1 MEGAVIQTL
10 RYGVGA
16 GFKKGFFAGP
26 SRLSFKSKIFIFY
39 FLFFIF
45 FLEVGGGG
53 GGGGPAPPPPPPP
66 PPAPGPSPESAA
78 AYEPVFRTLNCCEL
92 RGIQSAGGSKF
103 RNILLNKNWAKNY

>member
-1 MEGAVIQTL
+1 M
-10 RYGVGA
+10 GA

-45 FLEVGGGG
+45 YFLFFFFFWGGGG
-53 GGGGPAPPPPPPP
+53 GW
-66 PPAPGPSPESAA
+66 PGPSPESAA

>member
-45 FLEVGGGG
+45 YFFFGGGG
-53 GGGGPAPPPPPPP
+53 GGGQAPPLNLPLLMSQYS
-66 PPAPGPSPESAA
+66 GP
-78 AYEPVFRTLNCCEL
+78 
-92 RGIQSAGGSKF
+92 
-103 RNILLNKNWAKNY
+103 

>member
-1 MEGAVIQTL
+1 M
-10 RYGVGA
+10 GA

-39 FLFFIF
+39 FFFSFFFFFFF
-45 FLEVGGGG
+45 FLGGGG
-53 GGGGPAPPPPPPP
+53 GGGAPP
-66 PPAPGPSPESAA
+66 PGPSPESAA

-103 RNILLNKNWAKNY
+103 RSILRNKNWAKNY

>member
-1 MEGAVIQTL
+1 M
-10 RYGVGA
+10 GA

-26 SRLSFKSKIFIFY
+26 SRLSFKSKIFIFLIFY

-45 FLEVGGGG
+45 YFLFLFFFFGG
-53 GGGGPAPPPPPPP
+53 GGGGPPPP
-66 PPAPGPSPESAA
+66 PGPSPESAA

>member
-1 MEGAVIQTL
+1 M
-10 RYGVGA
+10 GA

-26 SRLSFKSKIFIFY
+26 SRVSFKSKIFIFY
-39 FLFFIF
+39 FFFF
-45 FLEVGGGG
+45 FFFFFGGGG
-53 GGGGPAPPPPPPP
+53 GGGGGGG
-66 PPAPGPSPESAA
+66 PGPSPESAA

>member
-1 MEGAVIQTL
+1 M
-10 RYGVGA
+10 GA

-26 SRLSFKSKIFIFY
+26 SRVSFKSKIFIFY
-39 FLFFIF
+39 FFFF
-45 FLEVGGGG
+45 FFFFGGGVGGGG
-53 GGGGPAPPPPPPP
+53 W
-66 PPAPGPSPESAA
+66 PGPSPESAA